1 MKTLFILLALIVSTG
16 SFAGQIADGNEAV
29 GATICSDSENLAS
42 TSIVDTEDSEAKGTT
57 RD

>member
-1 MKTLFILLALIVSTG
+1 MKTLFILLALMVSTG

-29 GATICSDSENLAS
+29 GATICSDSEGLAATS
-42 TSIVDTEDSEAKGTT
+42 TVDTDNSEAQGTT